1 MSLFECAHGVP
12 HGPISSDL
20 KSRQCLEDREQKLLD
35 WDLQPDD
42 ELVLFGRRRHGAS
55 VVAISSVPWA
65 TRRAFLATRSCTA
78 ADLYASNAQRARR
91 CVLELLT
98 AA

>member
-55 VVAISSVPWA
+55 VVAISSVPMGH
-65 TRRAFLATRSCTA
+65 RRGISG
-78 ADLYASNAQRARR
+78 NP
-91 CVLELLT
+91 ELHGG
-98 AA
+98 